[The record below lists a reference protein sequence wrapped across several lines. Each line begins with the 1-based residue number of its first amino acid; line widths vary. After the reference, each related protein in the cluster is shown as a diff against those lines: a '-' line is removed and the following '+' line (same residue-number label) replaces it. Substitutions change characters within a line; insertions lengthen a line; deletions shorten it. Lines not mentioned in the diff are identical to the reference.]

1 MSIYILRFYT
11 FETLKWDKIYI
22 YHFYL
27 LIYINH
33 EYYEFLILVL
43 NIYILNIYFYNSS
56 FVYIF
61 NKKLI

>member
-22 YHFYL
+22 YHFYM

-33 EYYEFLILVL
+33 EFLILVL
-43 NIYILNIYFYNSS
+43 NIYISNIYFYNSS